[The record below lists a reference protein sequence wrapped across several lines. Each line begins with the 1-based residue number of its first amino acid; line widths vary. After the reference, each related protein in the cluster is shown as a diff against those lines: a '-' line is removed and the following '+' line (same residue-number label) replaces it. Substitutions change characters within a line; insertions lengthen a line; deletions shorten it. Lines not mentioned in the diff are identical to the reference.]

1 MDCVQAAA
9 SASGWAG
16 GAPAGATDPWGQPLQ
31 RPTTAPHPGRDESPA
46 AWGGGTG
53 TAFGAPGSAGRQ
65 PDRRPM
71 PGLTR
76 RRGSDTPWLT
86 YAIIAVCA
94 VVYVLQWMTSGDRNG
109 VTEQFWYAGAH
120 TSQLAMEPHR
130 MLTSAFLHSLGTP
143 MHILFNMFTLW
154 MIGQALEPALGR
166 IRFLTLYLV
175 SALGGSVAVLWLS
188 EPTVPVVGASGAVY
202 GLFAALFMVL
212 RATGGQVSSIVALIV
227 VNLVIS
233 FMGSNISWQGH
244 IGGLVTGAAVAAAMT
259 LIPRSG
265 RRTADGQARPDRG
278 AVLQWAAIAGIVV
291 VLVALTALGAAR
303 LTPLAILG

>member
-1 MDCVQAAA
+1 MQAAT
-9 SASGWAG
+9 
-16 GAPAGATDPWGQPLQ
+16 ATDPWGQPLQ
-31 RPTTAPHPGRDESPA
+31 SPTTAGHPGQDASGP
-46 AWGGGTG
+46 AWGQG
-53 TAFGAPGSAGRQ
+53 TAVPPGRQ
-65 PDRRPM
+65 PARRAM
-71 PGLTR
+71 PGLAR
-76 RRGSDTPWLT
+76 RSGADTPWLT
-86 YAIIAVCA
+86 YAIIAICA
-94 VVYVLQWMTSGDRNG
+94 VVYVLQWMTSADRYG
-109 VTEQFWYAGAH
+109 ITQQFWYAGAH
-120 TSQLAMEPHR
+120 TSALEMEPYR

-154 MIGQALEPALGR
+154 MIGQTLEPALGR
-166 IRFLTLYLV
+166 VRFLTLYLV

-259 LIPRSG
+259 LIPRG
-265 RRTADGQARPDRG
+265 RPAGGPGSSRVDRG
-278 AVLQWAAIAGIVV
+278 VVLQWAAIAGIVV
-291 VLVALTALGAAR
+291 VLVVLTAIGAAR

>member
-1 MDCVQAAA
+1 MGFHCPQCVEEARRR
-9 SASGWAG
+9 
-16 GAPAGATDPWGQPLQ
+16 
-31 RPTTAPHPGRDESPA
+31 RPTQRTQ
-46 AWGGGTG
+46 
-53 TAFGAPGSAGRQ
+53 FGAPVRA
-65 PDRRPM
+65 DERPVVTWTVI
-71 PGLTR
+71 GICVVL
-76 RRGSDTPWLT
+76 
-86 YAIIAVCA
+86 YALQ
-94 VVYVLQWMTSGDRNG
+94 VLPQYLGA
-109 VTEQFWYAGAH
+109 AGARVPDLTQYFAYAPLY
-120 TSQLAMEPHR
+120 TSESPLYPLEPWR
-130 MLTSAFLHSLGTP
+130 MLTSALVHSPFNAVHL
-143 MHILFNMFTLW
+143 LFNMVALW
-154 MIGQALEPALGR
+154 FIGRVLEPAIGR
-166 IRFLTLYLV
+166 LRHLALLV
-175 SALGGSVAVLWLS
+175 LSALGGSVAVLWLS